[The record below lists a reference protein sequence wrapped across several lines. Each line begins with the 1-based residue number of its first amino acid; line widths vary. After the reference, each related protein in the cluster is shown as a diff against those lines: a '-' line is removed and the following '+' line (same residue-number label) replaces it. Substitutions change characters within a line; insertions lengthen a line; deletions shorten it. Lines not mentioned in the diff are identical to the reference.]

1 MSQTL
6 SLTRGEYNL
15 FIAPPVAGV
24 DFAGTPTPTVTYQ
37 WKKNGTAIAGQT
49 GSLITGVW
57 VEKTGGTVD
66 LVDGDVISIDI
77 ILTNVVDVST
87 KTLSATIDSAI
98 PAPVISPVSI
108 RQLSGGTY
116 QTVTNLANTDIGEQV
131 IVASNTG
138 GTVTTTPPVLPTY
151 QWRRGFAPIA
161 GATSQ
166 TYTLQAADADSIID
180 CVVTA
185 TNSGGSSTVTAS
197 VVVGTVADAGG
208 WTALTPA
215 SDSRLVYVSNAG
227 DDAAAA
233 LAKGRGYY
241 LPGDP
246 EIGEDPTNPAG
257 PIVAY
262 ASVATAKT
270 KMRTNPSIEDYPS
283 AERFPDWML
292 FRRGDEFAG
301 VGSLT
306 GSTEIGGRSNEERRV
321 YAAWGDQAQARPRLL
336 GASIAMWGVRGGSN
350 AIFASLDCPGANFT
364 LFASASNVTIEDCR
378 FTGAGASGNIQ
389 KGLLENI
396 LVRRSTISGN
406 SNPYAHNQGIFA
418 GGNGTVT
425 IEECV
430 FDRNGYKDNWEESR
444 SWRAPVTSPQS
455 AVVTKTTTPPDI
467 YPYANQTLELW
478 DVGTN
483 TLQWTGVMPP
493 TEADSVGADF
503 GKRRKT
509 PYEFASPTPLV
520 ASNPERM
527 RVSSEKWYVGSEVH
541 AQYVFE
547 VLGAFTVTGAQQIR
561 VLNTA
566 TGQVDVS
573 ELSIGVSP
581 QPLRTYFD
589 RNLYLSAY
597 DSMTLRGNIIS
608 RDGGGSSVQMGRGG
622 VVDRNLF
629 IWNEMALTTGRG
641 SSSTILDAI
650 VKDNVILHDDHVL
663 PPGGWGAGIQLM
675 GVLDTTHVSDSN
687 TVAHFHRGSS
697 SGTTSISAR
706 GKNAASGVPQ
716 AKLSN
721 AVITGNAVYH
731 EYGAGGITIEP
742 TTHNS
747 AVINGTGV
755 GVLGAS
761 VTNNSVSSAGPVS
774 AQGDPSR
781 PATYSYSGNRFFSP
795 SPTPFRWS
803 WHLNGDKDWR
813 YAPYT
818 DGTFSQWQ
826 AAGFDTDGSFTT
838 DFAAFKS
845 AAGWTAPE
853 RDIVSYMQ
861 SVDPTY
867 VVNEDVYVDEESTV
881 TQDVRQKVWEVLSD
895 PAKAGNQVMT
905 EAQAKL
911 TARRYHAF
919 ITFIQR
925 AKENRKGVWDTRW
938 TAEAVN
944 NYIREGFGKA
954 PVTGPYNNNSLAAR
968 LAEYAS

>member
-6 SLTRGEYNL
+6 SLTPGKYNL
-15 FIAPPVAGV
+15 FITPPVAGV

-57 VEKTGGTVD
+57 VEQTGGPVD

-98 PAPVISPVSI
+98 PTPVISPVSI

-116 QTVTNLANTDIGEQV
+116 QTVTSLANTDIGEQV

-151 QWRRGFAPIA
+151 QWRRNFVPIA
-161 GATSQ
+161 GETSQ
-166 TYTLQAADADSIID
+166 TYTLQEADADSIIE
-180 CVVTA
+180 CRVTA
-185 TNSGGSSTVTAS
+185 ANSGGSSTVTAS

-233 LAKGRGYY
+233 SAKGRGYY
-241 LPGDP
+241 LPGDS
-246 EIGEDPTNPAG
+246 EIGADPTNPVG

-262 ASVATAKT
+262 GSVATAKT
-270 KMRTNPSIEDYPS
+270 KMRTNPRIDNNPS

-306 GSTEIGGRSNEERRV
+306 GSVEIGGRSNEERRV

-350 AIFASLDCPGANFT
+350 AIFASLDCPGANFS
-364 LFASASNVTIEDCR
+364 LLYSASNVTIEDCR
-378 FTGAGASGNIQ
+378 FTGAATPCQIQ
-389 KGLLENI
+389 QGLLENI

-418 GGNGTVT
+418 GGDGTVT

-444 SWRAPVTSPQS
+444 SWRAPVTSPLS

-493 TEADSVGADF
+493 TEADSVGEKF
-503 GKRRKT
+503 SKRAKT

-547 VLGAFTVTGAQQIR
+547 VLGAFTVTGAKQIR
-561 VLNTA
+561 VLNTV

-589 RNLYLSAY
+589 RNLYLNTY

-608 RDGGGSSVQMGRGG
+608 RGGGGSSVQMREGG
-622 VVDRNLF
+622 LAERNLF
-629 IWNEMALTTGRG
+629 IWNESALGMASRQSDPARHKG
-641 SSSTILDAI
+641 SL
-650 VKDNVILHDDHVL
+650 VKDNVVLHDDCFL
-663 PPGGWGAGIQLM
+663 PPGGWGQGITAGGADDDLAAVDGNI
-675 GVLDTTHVSDSN
+675 
-687 TVAHFHRGSS
+687 VAHFHRNNNGGSS
-697 SGTTSISAR
+697 LGVSGLEYYSAAQPASQLMR
-706 GKNAASGVPQ
+706 GIIKDNAIYREFGGVGIMVMDTVH
-716 AKLSN
+716 ANGALD
-721 AVITGNAVYH
+721 ADVTGNAVS
-731 EYGAGGITIEP
+731 T
-742 TTHNS
+742 
-747 AVINGTGV
+747 
-755 GVLGAS
+755 
-761 VTNNSVSSAGPVS
+761 S
-774 AQGDPSR
+774 AQLSMQGNSSK
-781 PATYSYSGNRFFSP
+781 PATFTYSGNRFHS
-795 SPTPFRWS
+795 TTANGLFRWGWES
-803 WHLNGDKDWR
+803 NGTGNWR
-813 YAPYT
+813 NAPYT

-826 AAGFDTDGSFTT
+826 AAGYDADGSFTA

-881 TQDVRQKVWEVLSD
+881 TQDVRQKVWEVLMNNTAW
-895 PAKAGNQVMT
+895 PGAMT

-925 AKENRKGVWDTRW
+925 AKANRKGVWDTRW
-938 TAEAVN
+938 TAEAVSN
-944 NYIREGFGKA
+944 HIREGFGRM